1 MRVPVVVIAVEG
13 DVTTVHQIQSSIR
26 RKIPVLLVKG
36 SGKAVDFIIEYIKE
50 TSSRSV
56 IIDT

>member
-1 MRVPVVVIAVEG
+1 MVVIAVEG
-13 DVTTVHQIQSSIR
+13 DVTIVHQIQSSIR

-56 IIDT
+56 ILDT